1 MPETSENPE
10 QGDPLVAR
18 ADGLKEAWAATL
30 DDMDALADEYEREGW
45 ETLTIPAGHTA
56 TEAPES
62 GEEGRFGLVYVIPDN
77 YAEEFSAAFDGGEFP
92 RYDVFRN
99 ESQGQVFLVTLLAD
113 PASETAVF
121 VAGGFERRGSRPLM
135 GAARDAGAMY
145 THLQT
150 LDGTQLGSF
159 EHDDPEKFFP
169 ATDYDAVR

>member
-1 MPETSENPE
+1 MPETSENTDH
-10 QGDPLVAR
+10 GDRLAAR

-30 DDMDALADEYEREGW
+30 EDMDALAEEYEAEGW
-45 ETLTIPAGHTA
+45 ATVTIPAGHTA

-62 GEEGRFGLVYVIPDN
+62 GDDERYGLVYVIPDN
-77 YAEEFSAAFDGGEFP
+77 YAEEFTDALDAGEFP
-92 RYDVFRN
+92 QYDVFRN
-99 ESQGQVFLVTLLAD
+99 ESHGQVFLVTVLAD
-113 PASETAVF
+113 PDSARAVF

-135 GAARDAGAMY
+135 SVAHETGTMY

-169 ATDYDAVR
+169 ATDFDTIQ

>member
-1 MPETSENPE
+1 MPETSENPD
-10 QGDPLVAR
+10 QGDRIAAR
-18 ADGLKEAWAATL
+18 SDGLKEAWAATL
-30 DDMDALADEYEREGW
+30 DDMDALAAEYEADGW
-45 ETLTIPAGHTA
+45 ETLTIPAGHTS

-62 GEEGRFGLVYVIPDN
+62 GDEERFGLVYVIPDN
-77 YAEEFSAAFDGGEFP
+77 YAEEFSDVFDDGEFP

-99 ESQGQVFLVTLLAD
+99 ESHGQVFLVTLLAD
-113 PASETAVF
+113 PESETAVF

-135 GAARDAGAMY
+135 GAASDAGTMY

>member
-1 MPETSENPE
+1 MPETSETTDRD
-10 QGDPLVAR
+10 DPLVGR

-30 DDMDALADEYEREGW
+30 DDMDALAAEYGQEGW

-62 GEEGRFGLVYVIPDN
+62 GDEGRFGLVYVIPDN

-113 PASETAVF
+113 PATETAVF

-150 LDGTQLGSF
+150 LDGTRLGSF

>member
-1 MPETSENPE
+1 MPETSENPD
-10 QGDPLVAR
+10 QGDRLAAR

-30 DDMDALADEYEREGW
+30 DDMDALAAEYAADGW

-62 GEEGRFGLVYVIPDN
+62 GDEERFGLVYVIPDN
-77 YAEEFSAAFDGGEFP
+77 YAEEFSDAFEDGEFP

-99 ESQGQVFLVTLLAD
+99 ESHGQVFLVTMLAD
-113 PASETAVF
+113 PDSETAVF

-135 GAARDAGAMY
+135 GAASEAGTMY